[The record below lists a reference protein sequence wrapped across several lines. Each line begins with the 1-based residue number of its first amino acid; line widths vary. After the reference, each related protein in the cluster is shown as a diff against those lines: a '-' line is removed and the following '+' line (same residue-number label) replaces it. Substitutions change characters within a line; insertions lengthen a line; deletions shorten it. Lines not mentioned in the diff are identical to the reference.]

1 MTAALATVLCALAA
15 STLWGTLQT
24 TRATDAQR
32 HALVLDSIFSEARTA
47 VATEEMRAR
56 QHQLEPSVAA
66 RARYMDSA
74 SAADKALS
82 RAVELS
88 TGPARDDAL
97 RLQAEQASYR
107 QAADHLTVMVVE
119 GDPGAIQQD
128 RLRVTPAY
136 YILQQDIDGVSR
148 ARHYEAE
155 RLVTKL
161 RTVHTRTFAATSVG
175 FVLGLALVAMIWRLM
190 LAYQR
195 RLVEHAK
202 ASSHV
207 AALEERNR
215 LARELHDSV
224 SQALFSMT
232 LHTRA
237 MELAAQTEG
246 LNSQNP
252 LMRSLVQMRGLTQ
265 DALSEMRALIFQ
277 LRPDELHES
286 GLIAAVRKHAATVTN
301 QHGQEIHVQAPAE
314 RLPLGEWAEKEL
326 FRVVQE
332 ALNNSVKHA
341 HAQHVDIRIFDGCER
356 AGALVIEVADDGVG
370 FDPRTPR
377 QGHLGLD
384 GMRERVEQLG
394 GRLTIDSEAGSTLV
408 RAVLPG
414 ILPQA
419 TSGSTGAQ
427 GSVAD
432 G

>member
-1 MTAALATVLCALAA
+1 MTAALAAVLCGLAA

-66 RARYMDSA
+66 RSRYMDSA
-74 SAADKALS
+74 SAADKALR

-88 TGPARDDAL
+88 TGPAREDAL
-97 RLQAEQASYR
+97 RLQAEQATYR

-119 GDPGAIQQD
+119 GDPGAIQHD
-128 RLRVTPAY
+128 RLQVTPAY

-155 RLVTKL
+155 RLVTEL
-161 RTVHTRTFAATSVG
+161 RRVHTRTFAATSVG
-175 FVLGLALVAMIWRLM
+175 FVLGLALVAMIWRVM
-190 LAYQR
+190 LGYQR

-215 LARELHDSV
+215 LARDLHDSV
-224 SQALFSMT
+224 SQVLFSMT

-237 MELAAQTEG
+237 MELAAQNKG
-246 LNSQNP
+246 LDSHSP
-252 LMRSLVQMRGLTQ
+252 LMRNLAQMRGLTQ

-277 LRPDELHES
+277 LRPDALHQS
-286 GLIAAVRKHAATVTN
+286 GLTAAIRKHAATITT
-301 QHGQEIHVQAPAE
+301 QHGQEIHVHAPAE
-314 RLPLGEWAEKEL
+314 RLPLDEWAEKEL

-332 ALNNSVKHA
+332 ALNNSIKHA
-341 HAQHVDIRIFDGCER
+341 YAQHVDIRIYNGAER
-356 AGALVIEVADDGVG
+356 AGALVIEVADDGIG
-370 FDPRTPR
+370 FDPRARR

-394 GRLTIDSEAGSTLV
+394 GRLTIDSGAGSTLV
-408 RAVLPG
+408 RAVLPSVL
-414 ILPQA
+414 LPA
-419 TSGSTGAQ
+419 GSGTVRST
-427 GSVAD
+427 V
-432 G
+432 